1 MSEYQEK
8 HTVSR
13 LIGAPPGYVGYDEAG
28 QLTEAV
34 RRRPYAVVLFDEVE
48 KAHPEVLNVM
58 LQLLDDG
65 RLTDGKGRTVDFRNT
80 VVIMTSNLGSQYLT
94 EEAASGTLSE
104 GVRRQVMDVV
114 RTHFRPEFL
123 NRIDEVIVF
132 HALSREHM
140 AQIID
145 IQARHLLKRLE
156 DRKIHVELTAAA
168 RDLLVREGYDPGLRG
183 PPAEA
188 HDSAAGARPAGPPR
202 ARGRVPRGRP
212 RGDRCRRRV
221 GGVSKG
227 HRGATGLTK
236 GLSLATQP
244 SVPRPRESKP
254 GERRPLPVRRPS
266 FSIWYVLGLLLLL
279 AVAQTWLLNPSGRQI
294 PYSEF
299 KSLVRSNQVVEV
311 TVGDQ
316 TISGRLREAQGQG
329 RQRTDRFVTTR
340 IEDPKLVEDL
350 EAHQVKFS
358 GETVSRWLPEV
369 LGWIIPLVLLVAV
382 WSFFFRRIGGAEG
395 GVMSFARSRAKI
407 YADDDVKV
415 SFGDVAGVDEA
426 EEELREIVEFLKTP
440 KKYTQLGGRIPKG
453 VLLVGPPG
461 TGKTLL
467 ARAVAGEAKVP
478 FFSLS
483 GSEFVEMFVGV
494 GAARV
499 RDLFAQAEA
508 KAPCIVFID
517 ELDALGKIRVQSPV
531 GSHEEREQTLNQLLA
546 EMDGFDSRKAVII
559 MGATNRPEVLDP
571 ALLRPGRF
579 DRQVLVDKPDING
592 REAVLRIHTRNVKVA
607 PEVDLRVIAGRTAG
621 FAGADLANLV
631 NEAALLAARKDKTAV
646 DMRDFDE
653 AIDRLIAGLEKKR
666 VMNARERQIVA
677 YHESGHAIVA
687 SVLPG
692 LDPVHKISI
701 VQRGFGALGYTM
713 QLPLE
718 DRYLMTRT
726 DLRHQLAV
734 LLGGRTAEEIA
745 LGEISTGAQNDLQRA
760 SDIARAM
767 VTEWGMSDAIGA
779 INYAGDKRSRF
790 LELGLPQ
797 ERGVYAES
805 TAQQIDAEVKRIM
818 TDAHD
823 TARRILSDHRGSLES
838 VTRLLLEKEVME
850 GEELRRL
857 LGMPQ
862 VPAEPPTPSPA
873 TL

>member
-1 MSEYQEK
+1 
-8 HTVSR
+8 
-13 LIGAPPGYVGYDEAG
+13 
-28 QLTEAV
+28 
-34 RRRPYAVVLFDEVE
+34 
-48 KAHPEVLNVM
+48 
-58 LQLLDDG
+58 
-65 RLTDGKGRTVDFRNT
+65 
-80 VVIMTSNLGSQYLT
+80 
-94 EEAASGTLSE
+94 
-104 GVRRQVMDVV
+104 
-114 RTHFRPEFL
+114 
-123 NRIDEVIVF
+123 
-132 HALSREHM
+132 
-140 AQIID
+140 
-145 IQARHLLKRLE
+145 
-156 DRKIHVELTAAA
+156 
-168 RDLLVREGYDPGLRG
+168 
-183 PPAEA
+183 
-188 HDSAAGARPAGPPR
+188 
-202 ARGRVPRGRP
+202 
-212 RGDRCRRRV
+212 
-221 GGVSKG
+221 
-227 HRGATGLTK
+227 
-236 GLSLATQP
+236 
-244 SVPRPRESKP
+244 VPRPRERKP
-254 GERRPLPVRRPS
+254 GERRQLPVRRPS

-299 KSLVRSNQVVEV
+299 KSLVRSNQAVEV

-340 IEDPKLVEDL
+340 IDDPKLVEDL

-369 LGWIIPLVLLVAV
+369 LGWIIPLVLLIAV

-407 YADDDVKV
+407 YAEDDVKV

-426 EEELREIVEFLKTP
+426 EDELREIVEFLKTP

-517 ELDALGKIRVQSPV
+517 ELDALGKVRVQSPV

-592 REAVLRIHTRNVKVA
+592 REAVLRIHTRHVKVA

-760 SDIARAM
+760 TDIARAM
-767 VTEWGMSDAIGA
+767 VTEWGMSEAMGA
-779 INYAGDKRSRF
+779 VNYAGEKRSRF
-790 LELGLPQ
+790 LEIGLPQ
-797 ERGVYAES
+797 ERGMYAES
-805 TAQQIDAEVKRIM
+805 TAEQIDAEVKRIM
-818 TDAHD
+818 TDAHES
-823 TARRILSDHRGSLES
+823 ARRILTDHRGNLES
-838 VTRLLLEKEVME
+838 VTQRLLEKEVME
-850 GEELRRL
+850 GEELRKL
-857 LGMPQ
+857 LGFPT
-862 VPAEPPTPSPA
+862 VPAEPTPSPA